1 MLSAVGI
8 RRLLRT
14 PRALVGLAI
23 ILGVAA
29 AAALAPVLSSYDP
42 TQTDTLFLMPPG
54 SGHLL
59 GTDDL
64 GRDVLSRV
72 LNGGRASLAIGIGA
86 ALLATVVGVPVGL
99 LAGYCGGRIDL
110 AATQLMNMFIALP
123 GLVLALLVTA
133 VTGPTLLNI
142 VLILGFVSWPRVARL
157 VRGQALAIREALFVE
172 AARAAGG
179 DAAWIIPKHILP
191 NVAGVI
197 AAQFALTV
205 AYAIFTSSS
214 LSFLGLGIPPP
225 APDWGGMVRSGL
237 DYLAINPAMGLAP
250 SAAVGLT
257 VLGFYFLGSARPGAG
272 RR

>member
-1 MLSAVGI
+1 MFSAASL

-14 PRALVGLAI
+14 PRAVAGLGI
-23 ILGVAA
+23 VLGVTLAA
-29 AAALAPVLSSYDP
+29 VLAPVLASYDP
-42 TQTDTLFLMPPG
+42 TQTGVMFLLPPD
-54 SGHLL
+54 SRHLL

-72 LNGGRASLAIGIGA
+72 LYGGRPSLLIGIGA
-86 ALLATVVGVPVGL
+86 AVMATLVGVPIGL

-110 AATQLMNMFIALP
+110 AATQVMNMFIALP

-157 VRGQALAIREALFVE
+157 VRGQALMIREALFVE

-179 DAAWIIPKHILP
+179 GAAWIVPQHILP
-191 NVAGVI
+191 NTMGVI

-225 APDWGGMVRSGL
+225 TPDWGGMVRSGL

-250 SAAVGLT
+250 SAAVGVT
-257 VLGFYFLGSARPGAG
+257 VIGFYILGTARPGNA